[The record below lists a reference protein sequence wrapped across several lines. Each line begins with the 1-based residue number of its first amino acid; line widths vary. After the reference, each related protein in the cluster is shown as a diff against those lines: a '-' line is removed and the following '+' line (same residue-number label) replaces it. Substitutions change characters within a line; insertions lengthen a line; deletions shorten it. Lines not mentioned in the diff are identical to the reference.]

1 MNISTKGLLA
11 VLLLSLI
18 GSVRLAQAQTK
29 KPLVLEIDQLRNTTG
44 QICYG
49 LYNKADG
56 FPDDKTK
63 VVKGGCVP
71 IQSLPLEISLD
82 QLPYGLYAVSLLH
95 DEDSNNQLKTGLF
108 GIPQE
113 GFGFSNNPVVRTKAP
128 TFQQSSFVFSPSQNR
143 FQISM
148 IYF

>member
-1 MNISTKGLLA
+1 MKKLIKGLLA
-11 VLLLSLI
+11 VLLLSSI
-18 GSVRLAQAQTK
+18 GSVCFAQAQPK
-29 KPLVLEIDQLRNTTG
+29 KPLIIGVDDLRNATG

-63 VVKGGCVP
+63 VIKGGCVP

-95 DEDSNNQLKTGLF
+95 DENSNNQLDTGLF
-108 GIPQE
+108 GIPKE

-128 TFQQSSFVFSPSQNR
+128 TFQQSSFVFTSTQNR